1 MVVLRWTTGG
11 SYLLA
16 ELDGAVSRLRYA
28 AFHLIPYYPRLSS
41 AIHVTDLTGIVD
53 EDLDK
58 MAGEHIDEPAN
69 EDPDNAESD

>member
-16 ELDGAVSRLRYA
+16 ELDGAVSRLCYA
-28 AFHLIPYYPRLSS
+28 AFRLIPYYPRLCS
-41 AIHVTDLTGIVD
+41 AIRVTDLTGIVD

-58 MAGEHIDEPAN
+58 MAGEHIDE
-69 EDPDNAESD
+69 DPDNAESD